1 MGDER
6 RACGHRALPLAVSQR
21 ARWEWLAGWPH
32 AVNEGGGRAGH
43 AALGRTALPPL
54 SLDRLRLLRE
64 IGPAPNDNCV
74 SCLSIGRAS
83 SGRAGR
89 RLSACGRG
97 CCMASQASQS
107 IRERALWPMYVR
119 DRVI

>member
-21 ARWEWLAGWPH
+21 ARWEWLAGWL
-32 AVNEGGGRAGH
+32 AARCERGGGGRARH

-74 SCLSIGRAS
+74 SCLTGRLHGPIVGPT
-83 SGRAGR
+83 GRSDPGYV
-89 RLSACGRG
+89 RLS
-97 CCMASQASQS
+97 
-107 IRERALWPMYVR
+107 VR
-119 DRVI
+119 PVGQTVGQTVAEPPT